1 MEIDVTSSAVRG
13 FSAYARAAATE
24 RLEAAAAARD
34 VRTSTRM
41 GFRIGKFGVRY
52 ETEEGASSEETL
64 GRARSAMGDSGGA
77 SLQDEAVRNADIP
90 GLRQAAGV
98 PLQLLSGMNGQDD
111 LNGLAGQEAGA
122 WTRKVGM
129 AAYARADEA
138 FRASQAQ
145 PMLRGAV

>member
-1 MEIDVTSSAVRG
+1 MEMDVTSSAVRG

-34 VRTSTRM
+34 VRTATRM
-41 GFRIGKFGVRY
+41 GFRIGKLGVRY
-52 ETEEGASSEETL
+52 ETEEDASSDETL
-64 GRARSAMGDSGGA
+64 ARARSAMGDVAGA
-77 SLQDEAVRNADIP
+77 SLQGETVREYGGA

-98 PLQLLSGMNGQDD
+98 PLQLLSGMHAQGD
-111 LNGLAGQEAGA
+111 LNGPEGQDAGA